1 MQHTSSLGALRVL
14 LRERELDGIIVPRA
28 DAHQSEYCAPH
39 DNKLEFI
46 SGFTGS
52 AGLALVLADR
62 ALLFVDGR
70 YQVQAR
76 HQVNLAEFEIHHLH
90 DEPLHLWLRDNLP
103 AGKRIAFEPLL
114 MVNSQY
120 ESLRTSG
127 CDLVAVDDDPL
138 DAIWPDRPAA
148 PCGEIIAMPDE
159 ISGESAASK
168 RERIAQ
174 VLSTAGADYLALTQ
188 PDNIAWLLNVR
199 GSDIPMSPVPHSFA
213 LLSARGDIEWF
224 VAEDKLRKLDKAWL
238 NGITLRPM
246 SEFLVRCQQLA
257 TGKHTLIDADSA
269 PVAVRFAVE
278 QDGGSVLW
286 APDPVTLIKANKNET
301 ELAGYRDSH
310 IKDGVAWVNF
320 LAWLTREVPRREAA
334 GNPVTELEAQ
344 EKQLS
349 FRQQGSTFTEQ
360 SFSTI
365 SAAGSNAAM
374 CHYHSSPET
383 NFALTAAQF
392 YLNDS
397 GGQYINGTTDATR
410 TLSFGELDSTRRLHY
425 TAVLKGFLALISLQF
440 PQGAQG
446 HQLDAFA
453 RRPLW
458 ELGLDYDHGTGHGV
472 GHRLMIHENPHRMA
486 KKVNP
491 WPMLPGNI
499 ITIEPGYYQADSHGI
514 RIENQVEVIASQTGF
529 CKFSSLT
536 LIPIDLAAVDVDLLS
551 PQDIAW
557 LDDYHRQ
564 VRETLSPR
572 VNEEARQWLD
582 AATLPVSQLRKQ

>member
-1 MQHTSSLGALRVL
+1 MPHTSSLGALRAL

-114 MVNSQY
+114 MVNSQF
-120 ESLRTSG
+120 ENLRTSG

-159 ISGESAASK
+159 ISGESSASK

-174 VLSTAGADYLALTQ
+174 ALSSAGADYLALTQ

-224 VAEDKLRKLDKAWL
+224 VAEEKLRNLDKAWL
-238 NGITLRPM
+238 NGITIRPM
-246 SEFLVRCQQLA
+246 SDFLSRCQQLA
-257 TGKHTLIDADSA
+257 TGKHILIDADSA

-278 QDGGSVLW
+278 QGGGSVLW

-310 IKDGVAWVNF
+310 IEDGVAWVNF

-334 GNPVTELEAQ
+334 GNPITELEAQ

-374 CHYHSSPET
+374 CHYHSSPDT
-383 NFALTAAQF
+383 NFALTHAQF

-440 PQGAQG
+440 PQGTQG

-453 RRPLW
+453 RAPLW

-499 ITIEPGYYQADSHGI
+499 LTIEPGYYQADSHGI
-514 RIENQVEVIASQTGF
+514 RIENQVEVVASRPGF

-536 LIPIDLAAVDVDLLS
+536 LIPIDLSAVDVDLLS

-564 VRETLSPR
+564 VRQTLSPR
-572 VNEEARQWLD
+572 VNEETRQWLE
-582 AATLPVSQLRKQ
+582 AATQPVSPLCKQ

>member
-1 MQHTSSLGALRVL
+1 MQHTSSLGALRAL
-14 LRERELDGIIVPRA
+14 LRERELDGLIVPRA

-76 HQVNLAEFEIHHLH
+76 HQVNLAEFEIHNLH

-148 PCGEIIAMPDE
+148 PCGAIIAMTDE
-159 ISGESAASK
+159 ISGESSTSK
-168 RERIAQ
+168 RERIAEA
-174 VLSTAGADYLALTQ
+174 LSTAGVDYLALTQ

-199 GSDIPMSPVPHSFA
+199 GSDIPMSPVPNSFA
-213 LLSARGDIEWF
+213 LASASGDMEWF
-224 VAEDKLRKLDKAWL
+224 VAEGKLRKLDKAWL
-238 NGITLRPM
+238 DGITIRPM
-246 SEFLVRCQQLA
+246 SEFLARCQQVA
-257 TGKHTLIDADSA
+257 TGKHILIDADSA

-278 QDGGSVLW
+278 QGGGSVLW

-310 IKDGVAWVNF
+310 IEDGVAWVNF
-320 LAWLTREVPRREAA
+320 LAWLTREVPRREAS

-410 TLSFGELDSTRRLHY
+410 TLSFGQLDSTRRLHY

-440 PQGAQG
+440 PQGTQG

-472 GHRLMIHENPHRMA
+472 GHRMMIHENPHRMA

-499 ITIEPGYYQADSHGI
+499 ITIEPGYYLADSHGI
-514 RIENQVEVIASQTGF
+514 RIENQVEVIASQPGF

-572 VNEEARQWLD
+572 VKEEVREWLED
-582 AATLPVSQLRKQ
+582 ATLPVNEQHKR

>member
-1 MQHTSSLGALRVL
+1 MQHTSSLAALRAL
-14 LRERELDGIIVPRA
+14 LRDRELDGIIVPRA
-28 DAHQSEYCAPH
+28 DAHQSEDCAAH
-39 DNKLEFI
+39 DNKLAFI

-52 AGLALVLADR
+52 AGLALILADR

-90 DEPLHLWLRDNLP
+90 DEPLHLWLRDNLS

-127 CDLVAVDDDPL
+127 CDLVTVDDDPL

-159 ISGESAASK
+159 ISGESSASK
-168 RERIAQ
+168 RARVGQA
-174 VLSTAGADYLALTQ
+174 LNKAGADYLAVTQ

-213 LLSARGDIEWF
+213 LVSADGNIEWF
-224 VAEDKLRKLDKAWL
+224 VDEGKLRSLDKAQL
-238 NGITLRPM
+238 NGISRSPM
-246 SEFLVRCQQLA
+246 DEFLPRCQQA
-257 TGKHTLIDADSA
+257 AAGKRILIDPDSA

-278 QDGGSVLW
+278 HGGGNVVW
-286 APDPVTLIKANKNET
+286 GPDPITLIKANKNET

-310 IKDGVAWVNF
+310 IEDGVAWVNF
-320 LAWLTREVPRREAA
+320 LAWLTREVPLREAA

-349 FRQQGSTFTEQ
+349 FRQQGATFIEQ

-383 NFALTAAQF
+383 NFAITGGQF

-397 GGQYINGTTDATR
+397 GGQYLNGTTDATR
-410 TLSFGELDSTRRLHY
+410 TLSFGELDATRRLHY

-440 PQGAQG
+440 PQGTQG

-499 ITIEPGYYQADSHGI
+499 ITIEPGYYLADSHGI
-514 RIENQVEVIASQTGF
+514 RIENQVEVIASRPGF

-536 LIPIDLAAVDVDLLS
+536 LIPVDLAAVDFDLLS

-572 VNEEARQWLD
+572 VHGEALQWLES
-582 AATLPVSQLRKQ
+582 ATKPVSQQRRH

>member
-1 MQHTSSLGALRVL
+1 MQHTSSLGALRAL

-28 DAHQSEYCAPH
+28 DAHQSEYCAPY

-127 CDLVAVDDDPL
+127 CDLVALDDDPL

-174 VLSTAGADYLALTQ
+174 VLSAAGADYLALTQ

-224 VAEDKLRKLDKAWL
+224 VAEEKLRKLDKAWL

-246 SEFLVRCQQLA
+246 SEFLARCQQLA

-278 QDGGSVLW
+278 QGGGRVLW

-310 IKDGVAWVNF
+310 IEDGVAWVNF

-410 TLSFGELDSTRRLHY
+410 TLSFGELDVTRRLHS

-440 PQGAQG
+440 PQGTQG

-499 ITIEPGYYQADSHGI
+499 LTIEPGYYLADSHGI
-514 RIENQVEVIASQTGF
+514 RIENQVEVIASRPGF

-536 LIPIDLAAVDVDLLS
+536 LIPIDLSAVNVDLLS
-551 PQDIAW
+551 SQDIAW
-557 LDDYHRQ
+557 LDDYHQQ

-572 VNEEARQWLD
+572 VNEEVRHWLE
-582 AATLPVSQLRKQ
+582 AATQPVSPLCKQ